1 MSFGPIKLGI
11 SIVSRCLQCLSLVRL
26 VYITSASQSDA
37 ISFIMMWSILLFLEL
52 QWANTVI
59 KLLLQ
64 ETHYDLA
71 ECLVDS
77 KVCSEFSIDKKSLI
91 KIKSLPFSP
100 PDGFTAYAEGKIK
113 KKRQSEK
120 PHLDSSQRKT

>member
-1 MSFGPIKLGI
+1 MSLGLIKLGV
-11 SIVSRCLQCLSLVRL
+11 SIVSRYLQCLSLVRL
-26 VYITSASQSDA
+26 VYITSASQSFA
-37 ISFIMMWSILLFLEL
+37 VSFIMMWSILLFLQL
-52 QWANTVI
+52 QWPNTVI

-71 ECLVDS
+71 ECSVDS
-77 KVCSEFSIDKKSLI
+77 KVCSEFNIYKKSLI

-100 PDGFTAYAEGKIK
+100 PDGFPAYADGKIK

-120 PHLDSSQRKT
+120 PHLDPSQRKT